1 MLSDKLLQRF
11 DARAIM
17 LLLLLSATLLLVG
30 NLDHLSLS
38 ADEFFNVLIER
49 ESWSDIIMHLRAGAD
64 LHPPLTHLI
73 MSAWLQLVGESE
85 WTVRILWAMTG
96 VVSVALTFRL
106 GAQMFT
112 SYTGII
118 GALLLLTSPTYLLY
132 MRFEKYYALTIA
144 LSLVLLLTTVT
155 LWRRQTLPCI
165 TAYVLTLVT
174 LLYTDYLAPLLL
186 TLSLNL
192 LLLLVDRKR
201 ERIFAFFGA
210 QAVAAVLYLPWLTV
224 MVTQA
229 TVLHGSGQA
238 DLGRSSLGMI
248 TALIYYPFSVGVGE
262 TIFPWHLSGLLGVIV
277 VAILTA
283 SGVKTCIKPPPGTS
297 PLPGRALLLTLTLS
311 LLGAALLT
319 TWVFASVPFVA
330 FPNHTLFAA
339 PLFSLLLAL
348 GSAALSWRW
357 SAGLVSLL
365 ILARVVGIGNYF
377 TATDFHNPIYA
388 VPMRE
393 IVQELVSSAC
403 SDEMLIATPDVG
415 LDYYYER
422 LAVDPVQRCSSMIV
436 LTRLEPTITRI
447 KTENPARIRL
457 FKFGRDRTAGSNTE
471 TTLAQWLTDSDYVL
485 QRETGYVE
493 QDGIYRQIKELLF
506 KRPAYQ
512 YKLVIQEYVR

>member
-1 MLSDKLLQRF
+1 
-11 DARAIM
+11 M
-17 LLLLLSATLLLVG
+17 LLSLLFATLLLVG

-49 ESWSDIIMHLRAGAD
+49 GSWSDIVMHLRAGAD

-73 MSAWLQLVGESE
+73 MSTWLQLVGESE

-112 SYTGII
+112 GHTGII

-144 LSLVLLLTTVT
+144 LSLVLLLTSVA

-165 TAYVLTLVT
+165 TAYALTLVM

-201 ERIFAFFGA
+201 ERIFAFFSA

-229 TVLHGSGQA
+229 TILHSGGQA

-248 TALIYYPFSVGVGE
+248 TALIYWPFSVGVGE

-348 GSAALSWRW
+348 GSAAMAWRW

-365 ILARVVGIGNYF
+365 IFARVVGIGNYF

-393 IVQELVSSAC
+393 IVQELASRTC

-415 LDYYYER
+415 LHYYYER
-422 LAVDPVQRCSSMIV
+422 LVVDPVQRCSSMIV
-436 LTRLEPTITRI
+436 LTRLEPAIARI

-457 FKFGRDRTAGSNTE
+457 FKFGRDRTAGSSTE
-471 TTLAQWLTDSDYVL
+471 PILAQWLTENGYVL

-493 QDGIYRQIKELLF
+493 QDSFYRQIKELLF

-512 YKLVIQEYVR
+512 HKLVIQEYAR